1 MPDVID
7 QAVAFLR
14 AYYAEQGIVI
24 RSAHVHAAVANYLG
38 FNSKIALKSDHDFD
52 PYDQNLIAYRKTTLE
67 LLHQHIPKMKPTP
80 LQSLDVAELGLF
92 IRAGLMPPCQAC
104 AVRSPTVRHFAGDAD
119 HPHGWLCHECS
130 DGFDINFSFKWLEH
144 VPAFPERVAH
154 VKISVTPPRDLPEE
168 VLQRMVFV
176 LPEFFETPP
185 DGYESEPMRVDSA
198 HFYRVTEVDKVVDR
212 RGGQRHVLSY
222 HLVQNAWLGTVFHY
236 RGTVDHRQYEA
247 KIQAKIRENI
257 IGTVVRY
264 LAGSLPN
271 SRLLSKEIHRH
282 YVDSLPTHIP
292 EI

>member
-14 AYYAEQGIVI
+14 AYYAEQGILI
-24 RSAHVHAAVANYLG
+24 RSAHAHAAVANYLG

-52 PYDQNLIAYRKTTLE
+52 SHDQNLIAYRNTTLK

-80 LQSLDVAELGLF
+80 LQSLDVTELGLV

-104 AVRSPTVRHFAGDAD
+104 AVRAPTVRHFAGGAD
-119 HPHGWLCHECS
+119 HPHGWLCHQCS
-130 DGFDINFSFKWLEH
+130 DGFDINFTFKWLEH
-144 VPAFPERVAH
+144 APAFPERVAH
-154 VKISVTPPRDLPEE
+154 VKISVTPPRNLPEE
-168 VLQRMVFV
+168 TLQRMVFV

-198 HFYRVTEVDKVVDR
+198 YFNRVTAVEQVVDR
-212 RGGQRHVLSY
+212 RKSQRHVLSY

-236 RGTVDHRQYEA
+236 RGTVDRQQYEA
-247 KIQAKIRENI
+247 KIKAKMRENI

-264 LAGSLPN
+264 LAGSLLD
-271 SRLLSKEIHRH
+271 SRLLSKETHRH